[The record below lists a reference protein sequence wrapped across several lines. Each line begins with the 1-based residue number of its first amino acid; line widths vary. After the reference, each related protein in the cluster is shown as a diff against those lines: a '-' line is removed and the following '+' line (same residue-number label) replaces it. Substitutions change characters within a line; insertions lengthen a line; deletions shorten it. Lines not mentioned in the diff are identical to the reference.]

1 MLKQRDDD
9 VIKIE
14 ELVKELQDKHKK
26 DFSNQANKHKK
37 LAKEKDK
44 EILKLK

>member
-1 MLKQRDDD
+1 MDD

-26 DFSNQANKHKK
+26 DIAKEQNKTKK
-37 LAKEKDK
+37 AIKEKDK
-44 EILKLK
+44 EILKLKSELT